1 MSLKSDL
8 IQALIDLSTDAA
20 GRIYDEVV
28 PQGVAFP
35 FCALTELAATRPATI
50 GGVGLMRR
58 STIRVAMFARTAPER
73 EAIST
78 AITAEYSAPR
88 PPGQPVKLVGSTR
101 VSSIRVEASSDEV
114 ALADGDNV
122 IKGKGLDLFF
132 VYY

>member
-8 IQALIDLSTDAA
+8 IQALIDLSTAA
-20 GRIYDEVV
+20 GSRVYDEQV

-35 FCALTELAATRPATI
+35 FCALTEISATRPTTI
-50 GGVGLMRR
+50 SGAGLLKR
-58 STIRVAMFARTAPER
+58 STIRVAIFTRNAVDR
-73 EAIST
+73 ESIST
-78 AITAEYSAPR
+78 AITNAYTD
-88 PPGQPVKLVGSTR
+88 PPFQGELGNTL

-132 VYY
+132 VFY